1 MRGRL
6 LTTAWVIVVLAGCS
20 GPPGPGP
27 AVGQVAPDFSG
38 KTLDGSPFRL
48 ADLRGKVVVL
58 DFWATWCP
66 PCRAMIPHTRDMVRR
81 LARKPF
87 AVVSIS
93 ADADEALLRDFVRGE
108 SMYWTHLLDGPNG
121 PIITT
126 YEVES
131 FPSIY
136 VLDGNGVVRY
146 KGVRDR
152 ELERSVEKLL
162 AEMGR

>member
-1 MRGRL
+1 MRRSL
-6 LTTAWVIVVLAGCS
+6 LATIWVVLVLAGCGGRS
-20 GPPGPGP
+20 APGP
-27 AVGQVAPDFSG
+27 AAGKIAPDFSG
-38 KTLDGSPFRL
+38 GPLDGTPFPL

-87 AVVSIS
+87 ALVSIS

-108 SMYWTHLLDGPNG
+108 GMYWTHLLDGPNG

-136 VLDGNGVVRY
+136 VLDANGVIRY
-146 KGVRDR
+146 RDVRDR

-162 AEMGR
+162 AEIGQ